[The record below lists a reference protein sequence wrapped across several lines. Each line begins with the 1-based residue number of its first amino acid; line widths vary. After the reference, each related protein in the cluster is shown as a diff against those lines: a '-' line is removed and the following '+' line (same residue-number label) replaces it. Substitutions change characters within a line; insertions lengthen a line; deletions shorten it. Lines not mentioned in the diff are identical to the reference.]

1 MHTIKLNFTGHYTT
15 NIKRKKNGSPRQG
28 EQSGGGHEAKDADL
42 PKPNSLLGARAL
54 IEARSV
60 VRVRHAPRGRIA
72 SVVGSLICA
81 AGSETTRVLIA
92 RVNSRQAGR

>member
-1 MHTIKLNFTGHYTT
+1 MHTIMLNFTGHYTT
-15 NIKRKKNGSPRQG
+15 NIKRKKKPAAQDKVSNRV
-28 EQSGGGHEAKDADL
+28 GGTKLDADL

-72 SVVGSLICA
+72 SVVGSMICA